1 MQKEKSEISRDE
13 LDEYIHVAHS
23 GFIIIVAAMVLIL
36 LAFIVWGIIGKIPV
50 TETVN
55 GFVMYMDPQEAGET
69 GTEAEQYCIACLDAS
84 KYSTEH
90 IREIEDKVT
99 LEMADGTKM
108 DAKVISIYSVP
119 YSRDEISAEYLMDNE
134 WLVEECVSSN
144 YNWLLIIKADNLSG
158 YEYSLTKATLVLDE
172 VSPLS
177 FLVR

>member
-1 MQKEKSEISRDE
+1 
-13 LDEYIHVAHS
+13 
-23 GFIIIVAAMVLIL
+23 
-36 LAFIVWGIIGKIPV
+36 
-50 TETVN
+50 
-55 GFVMYMDPQEAGET
+55 
-69 GTEAEQYCIACLDAS
+69 
-84 KYSTEH
+84 
-90 IREIEDKVT
+90 
-99 LEMADGTKM
+99 M

>member
-36 LAFIVWGIIGKIPV
+36 IAAVVWSILGKIPV

-55 GFVMYMDPQEAGET
+55 GFVMYMEPAEVGET
-69 GTEAEQYCIACLDAS
+69 GTEAERYCIACLDAS
-84 KYSTEH
+84 KYSSEQMEK
-90 IREIEDKVT
+90 IKDKVT
-99 LEMADGTKM
+99 LEMADGTEM
-108 DAKVISIYSVP
+108 NAKVISIYSVP
-119 YSRDEISAEYLMDNE
+119 YSRDDISHEYLMDNE
-134 WLVEECVSSN
+134 WLVSECVKSN
-144 YNWLLIIKADNLSG
+144 YNWLLIIKADDLSG